1 MGVGLLIWGITLLF
15 AGLSLFAAGGF
26 GRWLAIIGVA
36 WPGVVWPRRLGLPPT
51 RGRPP
56 LTLDLIIIGLAI
68 AFDPLPLIP
77 FILLLTSRRGTA
89 KGAAFIAGWFLCI
102 AAITA
107 LTLLVTGG
115 SPPSSGSVPSDAALA
130 VRIAIGVGL
139 VGFGLY
145 WRSRRG
151 RAARKEKKPPKWERG
166 VDNMSLWFAALLA
179 PLLQPWGLMAAG
191 VTSVMQADLASAGS
205 VVVLIVFVVLATST
219 YLALEVFALVRKERA
234 TRLALALRAWIEAHT
249 QKAIVWGSIVVGLF
263 LIGSG
268 TYQLVA

>member
-130 VRIAIGVGL
+130 VRVAIGV
-139 VGFGLY
+139 
-145 WRSRRG
+145 
-151 RAARKEKKPPKWERG
+151 
-166 VDNMSLWFAALLA
+166 
-179 PLLQPWGLMAAG
+179 GLMAAG